1 MKLIIT
7 LAILLT
13 SAHFASAHVSS
24 DISVSSDTSV
34 DIDVQDGCNY
44 SHDCSKKDYC
54 SVVIGQS
61 DYWGRC
67 LPRGGLQVRKCE
79 ER

>member
-13 SAHFASAHVSS
+13 SAHFASAQVSS
-24 DISVSSDTSV
+24 NISV